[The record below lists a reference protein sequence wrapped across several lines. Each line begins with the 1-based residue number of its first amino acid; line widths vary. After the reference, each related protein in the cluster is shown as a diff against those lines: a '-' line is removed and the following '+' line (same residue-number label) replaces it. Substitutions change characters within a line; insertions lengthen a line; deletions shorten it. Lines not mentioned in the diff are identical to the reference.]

1 MQPLAENE
9 DQYKNALE
17 YELRITMKLTSL
29 LLACLLFP
37 FTLMGQN
44 LPLEVKLTQDGRL
57 VSGGNPTEGFYNPE
71 VVNKLEI
78 TLTQPNWF
86 QLMDGAGGPG
96 GGEGEL
102 LIGKLTFND
111 TLVLDSVLVGIKGQT
126 SDSRNNS
133 EKKSFKIE
141 IDELVDQDLLGY
153 DNLNLNCAFQ
163 DHSGMREVLYYDVS
177 RAFSPA
183 LKGSFIDLYI
193 NGQYWGPYN
202 NIQQVEGRYIKEW
215 FLDNDGTRWR
225 AVSPDGVGGGGGG
238 PGGGNRFGQGV
249 STLNYNG
256 PDSSDYNENYTLKST
271 SKDNPWED
279 LIETCY
285 LLNSLPIADLYDS
298 LKHKLDIDRALW
310 VLAQEMIFVDD
321 DSYIHKGGMDYYVYW
336 DITTDRIMP
345 MEVDGNSVLAS
356 NHITWSPFYNANNT
370 DFPLLNRLMQNTEIR
385 QRYLAHI
392 RTILKLH
399 FTEDE
404 VHDRIDEFAA
414 LLDQRVQDDPKKLYS
429 YTQFIAGVQSLKG
442 LITTRI
448 NYLQSNN
455 EINRQGVEISDLVME
470 TTAGVSMPPKSGEPV
485 QVRVNISGNEQ
496 KVVLYYGLGL
506 DGVFERIQMFDD
518 GMHGDGQAD
527 DNIYGAEIPAYSSG
541 NYVRYYVEAIQ
552 NDNYSTSSYFPEGAE
567 HDVFIYQV
575 EQGGVSTDNVVIN
588 EVMADNASTAAD
600 NSGEYDDWIELYNN
614 SDTRIDLTGYYL
626 SDDQSDTK
634 KWSFPD
640 NTIIESQGF
649 LIIWA
654 DDDTDQSGSGELHAN
669 FKLSSGGEEVALS
682 NSDMV
687 IVDMVQFGNQVEDKS
702 YARKPNGTGSFEISE
717 PTYNATNDDGSYIQA
732 SFLYPNPASTY
743 MAIKSETELTEGT
756 TFMLY
761 NALGQEILHVD
772 ARTSMQIDISHV
784 SAGIYF
790 AVLRD
795 DKEDIVLNQKVLIAR

>member
-1 MQPLAENE
+1 
-9 DQYKNALE
+9 
-17 YELRITMKLTSL
+17 MKPTSL
-29 LLACLLFP
+29 LLACLLIP
-37 FTLMGQN
+37 CTIIGQN
-44 LPLEVKLTQDGRL
+44 LPLEVRITEDNRL
-57 VSGGNPTEGFYNPE
+57 VSGGNPTTGFYNPE
-71 VVNKLEI
+71 VVHKLEI
-78 TLTQPNWF
+78 TLTQSNWF
-86 QLMDGAGGPG
+86 QLMDGERGPG

-102 LIGKLTFND
+102 LIGTLTYND

-163 DHSGMREVLYYDVS
+163 DHSGMREVLYYDIS

-225 AVSPDGVGGGGGG
+225 AVAPDGVGGGMGG

-256 PDSSDYNENYTLKST
+256 LDSSDYNENYTLKST
-271 SKDNPWED
+271 SKENPWED
-279 LIETCY
+279 LIETCD
-285 LLNSLPIADLYDS
+285 LLNSLPIAHLYDS

-310 VLAQEMIFVDD
+310 VLAQEMVFVDD

-356 NHITWSPFYNANNT
+356 NHIDWSPFYNADNT

-385 QRYLAHI
+385 QRYLAHV
-392 RTILKLH
+392 RTILKQH
-399 FTEDE
+399 FTENE
-404 VHDRIDEFAA
+404 VHDRIDAFAA

-429 YTQFIAGVQSLKG
+429 YTQFTTGVQSLKD
-442 LITTRI
+442 LITSRI
-448 NYLQSNN
+448 TYLQSNN
-455 EINRQGVEISDLVME
+455 EINREGVEISDLLME
-470 TTAGVSMPPKSGEPV
+470 TTAGPGMAPKSGEAV
-485 QVRVNISGNEQ
+485 QVRVNIGDDAQ
-496 KVVLYYGLGL
+496 KVLLYYGLGL
-506 DGVFERIQMFDD
+506 DGVFDRIEMFDD
-518 GMHGDGQAD
+518 GMHNDGQAD
-527 DNIYGAEIPAYSSG
+527 DNIYGAEIPAQSSG

-567 HDVFIYQV
+567 HDVYIYQV
-575 EQGGVSTDNVVIN
+575 EPGGVSTDHVVIN
-588 EVMADNASTAAD
+588 EIMADNGSTEAD
-600 NSGEYDDWIELYNN
+600 NAGEYDDWIELYNN
-614 SDTRIDLTGYYL
+614 SDVPIDLTGHYL
-626 SDDQSDTK
+626 SDNQTDIK

-640 NTIIESQGF
+640 NTVIEAHGF

-654 DDDTDQSGSGELHAN
+654 DNDVEQAGTGELHAN
-669 FKLSSGGEEVALS
+669 FKLSSEGEEVILS

-687 IVDMVQFGNQVEDKS
+687 IQDMVEFASQVEDKS
-702 YARKPNGTGSFEISE
+702 YARKPNGVGSFEISDH
-717 PTYNATNDDGSYIQA
+717 TFNSTNDDGSYVQA
-732 SFLYPNPASTY
+732 SFLYPNPASTQIT
-743 MAIKSETELTEGT
+743 IKSETALTEGS
-756 TFMLY
+756 TFLLY
-761 NALGQEILHVD
+761 NSLGQEILSVN
-772 ARTSMQIDISHV
+772 ASTAIAIDISHV

-795 DKEDIVLNQKVLIAR
+795 DKEDLVLNQKVLIARP